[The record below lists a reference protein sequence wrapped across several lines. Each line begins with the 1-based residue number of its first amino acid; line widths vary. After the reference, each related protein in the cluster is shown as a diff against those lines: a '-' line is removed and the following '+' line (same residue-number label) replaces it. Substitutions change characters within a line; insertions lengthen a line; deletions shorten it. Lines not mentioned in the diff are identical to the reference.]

1 MNRAVVFIQGGK
13 EHKRMSR
20 SDKIGL
26 GVLITLMV
34 LFAVILVWTIKPP
47 DGATRTFQDNV
58 FVEQR
63 MINLQKNR

>member
-1 MNRAVVFIQGGK
+1 
-13 EHKRMSR
+13 MSR

-34 LFAVILVWTIKPP
+34 LFAVILVWTIKPH

>member
-1 MNRAVVFIQGGK
+1 
-13 EHKRMSR
+13 MSR

-26 GVLITLMV
+26 GVLVALML
-34 LFAVILVWTIKPP
+34 LFAAILVWTIKPHE
-47 DGATRTFQDNV
+47 GATRSFQDNV